1 MKKSILLIAIA
12 SVSVMGVNTKRSVVN
27 MFFSKKKIKKL
38 LRSFGWLKFRFDV
51 GSIVVTIIQFVLI
64 LILAN
69 DKIVDILGI
78 TGKTG
83 IILVNLTI
91 ILIIALLVIL
101 LGDFLVKHGF
111 YEETMEQS
119 NKKNE
124 KFLELLERVK
134 NIEGKLNE
142 KTKR

>member
-1 MKKSILLIAIA
+1 ML
-12 SVSVMGVNTKRSVVN
+12 
-27 MFFSKKKIKKL
+27 FSKKKIKKL

-51 GSIVVTIIQFVLI
+51 GSIIVTVIQFILI
-64 LILAN
+64 LIIAN
-69 DKIVDILGI
+69 DKIIEMLGI

-83 IILVNLTI
+83 IILINLTI
-91 ILIIALLVIL
+91 IVSISLLVIL

-124 KFLELLERVK
+124 KFIELLERVK
-134 NIEGKLNE
+134 NIERGLNE
-142 KTKR
+142 KNK